1 MMKKTTL
8 ALVLLSSSSLVW
20 AKDIKRGYAEFINEK
35 SWSFD
40 LGVNLFGTGGYYDEY
55 AEEQSL
61 GEGQA
66 YSMLDVD
73 LKATYG
79 FNNKF
84 QISGLTKFRK
94 VESQS
99 SEELVESATGV
110 ESAGIEARYLIYKKD
125 KLKFAVGAHYI
136 HSLVKENEEVSP
148 STDGLDLAIGDP
160 GGNYGASVYMTYNPH
175 PFKINGSLGYRSP
188 GSNLNPEL
196 VYNLEGMYSFNSFA
210 VALGVDGLKS
220 LAKEDETGSFT
231 GAAINTGRIT
241 HYFNSPNREWLNVYG
256 AIHVPWKNWIFSGKA
271 MQTMAGNSTDK
282 FTMFGLGVT
291 YETPGI
297 SSSDKA
303 VESFKEYAIEA
314 SVLKVTTK
322 GNFVRIDQGLSTDVE
337 KGMRFDIYQTDYYGG
352 NVLVATGVVYEVGA
366 DSAVIK
372 LTRKHKDIVIKA
384 GFVARG
390 Y

>member
-8 ALVLLSSSSLVW
+8 ALVLLSTSSVVL

-35 SWSFD
+35 SWSYD
-40 LGVNLFGTGGYYDEY
+40 LGVGLFATGGYYDEY

-61 GEGQA
+61 GDNEA

-79 FNNKF
+79 LNSKF
-84 QISGLTKFRK
+84 QISAMTKIRK
-94 VESQS
+94 VESQDA
-99 SEELVESATGV
+99 SENVESATGV
-110 ESAGIEARYLIYKKD
+110 ESIGVEARYLVYKKD

-136 HSLVKENEEVSP
+136 HSLVSENEAGATAE
-148 STDGLDLAIGDP
+148 DLKLALGDP
-160 GGNYGASVYMTYNPH
+160 GGNYGATVYMTYNPH

-188 GSNLNPEL
+188 GSYLNPEL

-210 VALGVDGLKS
+210 LALGVDGVKS
-220 LAKEDETGSFT
+220 LSKEDNAFDRDSAQILTGV
-231 GAAINTGRIT
+231 T
-241 HYFNSPNREWLNVYG
+241 HYFNSFNREWLNVYG
-256 AIHVPWKNWIFSGKA
+256 AIHIPWKNWIFSGKA

-297 SSSDKA
+297 SISDKA

-337 KGMRFDIYQTDYYGG
+337 KGMKFDIYQTDYYGG
-352 NVLVATGVVYEVGA
+352 NVLVATGIAYEVSA

-372 LTRKHKDIVIKA
+372 LTRKHKDIVIKP
-384 GFVARG
+384 GFIARG

>member
-8 ALVLLSSSSLVW
+8 ALVLLSISSLVW

-40 LGVNLFGTGGYYDEY
+40 LGVGLFATGGYYDEY

-61 GEGQA
+61 GDNEA

-79 FNNKF
+79 LNSKF
-84 QISGLTKFRK
+84 QISAMTKVRK
-94 VESQS
+94 VESQDA
-99 SEELVESATGV
+99 SENIETATGV
-110 ESAGIEARYLIYKKD
+110 ESVGLEARYLIYKKD

-136 HSLVKENEEVSP
+136 HSLVSENEAGAAAE
-148 STDGLDLAIGDP
+148 DLKLALGDP
-160 GGNYGASVYMTYNPH
+160 GGNYGATVYMTYNPH

-188 GSNLNPEL
+188 GSYLNPEL
-196 VYNLEGMYSFNSFA
+196 VYNLEGMYSFNKFA
-210 VALGVDGLKS
+210 LALGVDGVKS
-220 LAKEDETGSFT
+220 LSKEDNAFDRESAQILTGV
-231 GAAINTGRIT
+231 T
-241 HYFNSPNREWLNVYG
+241 HYFNSFNREWLNVYG

-297 SSSDKA
+297 STSDKA

-372 LTRKHKDIVIKA
+372 LTRKHKDIVIKP

>member
-1 MMKKTTL
+1 MKKTTL

-40 LGVNLFGTGGYYDEY
+40 LGVGLFATGGYYDEF

-61 GEGQA
+61 GDNEA

-79 FNNKF
+79 LNSKF
-84 QISGLTKFRK
+84 QISAMTKVRK
-94 VESQS
+94 VESQDVN
-99 SEELVESATGV
+99 ENIESATGV
-110 ESAGIEARYLIYKKD
+110 ESVGVEARYLIYKKD

-136 HSLVKENEEVSP
+136 HSLVSENEAGATAE
-148 STDGLDLAIGDP
+148 DLKLALGDP
-160 GGNYGASVYMTYNPH
+160 GGNYGATVYMTYNPH

-188 GSNLNPEL
+188 GSYLNPEL
-196 VYNLEGMYSFNSFA
+196 VYNLEGMYSFNKFA
-210 VALGVDGLKS
+210 LALGVDGVKS
-220 LAKEDETGSFT
+220 LSKEDNAFNRESAQILTGV
-231 GAAINTGRIT
+231 T
-241 HYFNSPNREWLNVYG
+241 HYFNSFNREWLNVYG

>member
-8 ALVLLSSSSLVW
+8 ALVLLSTSSVVL

-35 SWSFD
+35 SWSYD
-40 LGVNLFGTGGYYDEY
+40 LGVGLFATGGYYDEY

-61 GEGQA
+61 GDNEA
-66 YSMLDVD
+66 FSMLDVD

-79 FNNKF
+79 LNSKF
-84 QISGLTKFRK
+84 QISAMTKIRK
-94 VESQS
+94 VESQDA
-99 SEELVESATGV
+99 SENVESATGV
-110 ESAGIEARYLIYKKD
+110 ESIGVEARYLVYKKD

-136 HSLVKENEEVSP
+136 HSLVSENEAGATAE
-148 STDGLDLAIGDP
+148 DLKLALGDP
-160 GGNYGASVYMTYNPH
+160 GGNYGATVYMTYNPH

-188 GSNLNPEL
+188 GSYLNPEL
-196 VYNLEGMYSFNSFA
+196 VYNLEGMYSFKSFA
-210 VALGVDGLKS
+210 LALGVDGVKS
-220 LAKEDETGSFT
+220 LSKEDNAFDRESAQILTGV
-231 GAAINTGRIT
+231 T
-241 HYFNSPNREWLNVYG
+241 HYFNSFNREWLNVYG
-256 AIHVPWKNWIFSGKA
+256 AIHIPWKNWIFSGKA

-297 SSSDKA
+297 STSDKA

-337 KGMRFDIYQTDYYGG
+337 KGMKFDIYQTDYYGG
-352 NVLVATGVVYEVGA
+352 NVLVATGIAYEVGA

-372 LTRKHKDIVIKA
+372 LTRKHKDIVIKP
-384 GFVARG
+384 GFIARG